1 MATLLDK
8 IEQELVGL
16 MGETGRTALKNCLE
30 RIKPGEN
37 DIEFFDK
44 VALVQELSKTF
55 SMIMPQDAVLRLKLK
70 LLNLKGDEE
79 K

>member
-1 MATLLDK
+1 MATLLEK

-16 MGETGRTALKNCLE
+16 MGETGRAALKNCLE
-30 RIKPGEN
+30 KIKSPGDN
-37 DIEFFDK
+37 IEFFDK

-55 SMIMPQDAVLRLKLK
+55 SMVMPQERVLRLKLK

-79 K
+79 E